1 MLAGMMALAALA
13 ESQRVSAAGISV
25 LCSNGIKA
33 VMEELVPQFER
44 ASGHSVSIRYGVS
57 TLLKR
62 EIDAGQSFDVAVLT
76 PQLIDD
82 LVRQGTI
89 TADTRTPLARSGM
102 GLAIRP
108 GSAKPD
114 ISTTEALKR
123 TLLSSSI
130 AYAREG
136 AGGLFF
142 TELAKRLEIADA
154 LQSKTRLTTTGE
166 EVGESVARGDAA
178 VGVLP
183 LSEILSLRGVEVLGP
198 FPPDVQGYMVMV
210 AGVSSR
216 AAERTAARALI
227 TFLTAPA
234 AMPVM
239 RKRGMEPASATEA
252 AR

>member
-1 MLAGMMALAALA
+1 MMALAALS
-13 ESQRVSAAGISV
+13 ESPRVSAAGVSV

-44 ASGHSVSIRYGVS
+44 ASGHSVSVRYGVS

-62 EIDAGQSFDVAVLT
+62 EIDAGQAFDVAVLT
-76 PQLIDD
+76 PPLIDD
-82 LVRQGTI
+82 LVRQGAI
-89 TADTRTPLARSGM
+89 AADTRTPIARSGM

-108 GSAKPD
+108 GTAKPD

-154 LQSKTRLTTTGE
+154 LRSKTRLTTTGE
-166 EVGESVARGDAA
+166 EVGETVARGDAA
-178 VGVLP
+178 LGILP

-198 FPPDVQGYMVMV
+198 FPPDVQGYMIMV

-216 AAERTAARALI
+216 TAERTAARSLI